1 MTLDEGMDKT
11 VVIVEFGKVESEG
24 STMLVGQD
32 CVPVVFASVEVLV
45 E

>member
-11 VVIVEFGKVESEG
+11 VVVVEFGKVESEK
-24 STMLVGQD
+24 STMLVGRD
-32 CVPVVFASVEVLV
+32 RVPVVLASVEVLV